1 MVYSQKLAVTTFNLL
16 FVLDIYIT
24 YLKKPTLV
32 YEVGFFV
39 LNASKIQYNL
49 KIFRSALKYNYSLY
63 KNMVNLIKADSAQ
76 QKPRLIIDN
85 TQKPQ
90 LTTDNAQEPQHFFTI
105 STFKFIVMLVAT
117 LGLYKLYWSYKNWVF
132 IKHKTGRDILPF
144 WRVVFGIFWV
154 YSFLKYIKLFSLKAR
169 LQIKINPWFWAAL
182 LIILSLSGKL
192 LSKMFPFS
200 VYELITSSLY
210 FLIIIRFNNIAL
222 KINQKL
228 IPNFQNNTK
237 FSLSNYIAIGIGG
250 IIWLLII
257 YGLFVNEDLSSGNEL
272 YDNGR
277 YEEAIEFYDKV
288 IKDEP
293 KSSIAYS
300 NKCAA
305 LNGMGKY
312 EMALEICNKAL
323 ELDNS
328 NSLFYK
334 NKAHILE
341 KLGRNDEAQA
351 AYDAAVIID
360 AESET
365 RK

>member
-1 MVYSQKLAVTTFNLL
+1 MYSQKLAVTTFNLL

-32 YEVGFFV
+32 YEVVFFV

-49 KIFRSALKYNYSLY
+49 KIFRSAFKYNYSLY

-90 LTTDNAQEPQHFFTI
+90 LTTDNSQEQQHFFTV
-105 STFKFIVMLVAT
+105 STFKLIVMAVST
-117 LGLYKLYWSYKNWVF
+117 LGLYYLYWFYKNWVF
-132 IKHKTGRDILPF
+132 IKRKSGRDILPF
-144 WRVVFGIFWV
+144 WRTFFGIFWV
-154 YSFLKYIKLFSLKAR
+154 YSFFKYIKLFSLKAR
-169 LQIKINPWFWAAL
+169 LKINIYPGFWAIL
-182 LIILSLSGKL
+182 YIILSLIEFKSESLVPSFL
-192 LSKMFPFS
+192 LW
-200 VYELITSSLY
+200 
-210 FLIIIRFNNIAL
+210 IIIVRCNVIILNI
-222 KINQKL
+222 NRKL
-228 IPNFQNNTK
+228 FPNFQNNTK
-237 FSLSNYIAIGIGG
+237 FSLSNYIVIGIGG

-257 YGLFVNEDLSSGNEL
+257 YGLFANEDLSSGDEL
-272 YDNGR
+272 YDSGR
-277 YEEAIEFYDKV
+277 YEEAIEFYDKA
-288 IKDEP
+288 IEYDP
-293 KSSIAYS
+293 KSSIAYI